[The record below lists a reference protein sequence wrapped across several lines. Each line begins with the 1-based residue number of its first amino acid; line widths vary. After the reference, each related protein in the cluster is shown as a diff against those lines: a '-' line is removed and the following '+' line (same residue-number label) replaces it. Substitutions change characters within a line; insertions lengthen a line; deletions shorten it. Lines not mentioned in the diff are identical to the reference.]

1 MKLNKIF
8 SALMLIAAGMFAAC
22 NNQNIPENPDQQ
34 GQGPTDSTT
43 TKEVVKI
50 PTEKIE
56 IPEGAITVSKAREIC
71 EGLESGAVSEE
82 TYFVHGWVK
91 KLHAG
96 NSAAIAGDY
105 HNAQFYICENQYTD
119 GSYDKDDFYAYH
131 VKGKDNSSITDENA
145 VQVGD
150 YVVLKCKLTN
160 FNGTYETPNNSGSY
174 IYASTNP
181 LLVGA
186 QPATDIVDVTVAEAI
201 QKAQEGAQGNFRV
214 TVTVVKVSTA
224 AENVPSKYTNINMTV
239 KDATGS
245 IDCYYTNYLGN
256 KPFDSADQIPPV
268 GSKIKVVGPVVMY
281 TPKDGEPTPE
291 FKEGYIEEIMEIGDG
306 SGEVITDA
314 TVLQNVAEAIQQ
326 AQAGAQGNFELTAIV
341 KEVKT
346 AAANVPSKY
355 TNINMVIKDETGE
368 IDCYY
373 TNYIDNKPF
382 TSADQIP
389 PVGTKLTVVGALTL
403 YGTDKTPE
411 FKDGYIKEIIEV
423 GQGEQIEG
431 DIILK
436 IENTI
441 GDWTFSES
449 KAEYYGNGGLKV
461 NKEGMAL
468 TSPEL
473 QNTAD
478 AVLVSFKIGALNT
491 NQATGKNG
499 EDGNNWLIEG
509 LNAAGEVIASAEV
522 KTPKADVFS
531 AVLNQ
536 KDIAKVRLSMVSFP
550 YNGSKYCNVNLSYV
564 TISFMSAQ
572 PAGN

>member
-8 SALMLIAAGMFAAC
+8 SALMLITAGMFAAC

-34 GQGPTDSTT
+34 GGPNDSTST

-50 PTEKIE
+50 PEGIE

-186 QPATDIVDVTVAEAI
+186 QPVSDYTDITVAQAI
-201 QKAQEGAQGNFRV
+201 EKAQAGDQGNYRV
-214 TVTVVKVSTA
+214 TVTVVEVKTA
-224 AENVPSKYTNINMTV
+224 AANVPSKYTNINMTV
-239 KDATGS
+239 KDETGK
-245 IDCYYTNYLGN
+245 IDCFYTNYIDN
-256 KPFDSADQIPPV
+256 KPFESADQIPPV
-268 GSKIKVVGPVVMY
+268 GTKLTVIGKVKMY
-281 TPKDGEPTPE
+281 TKDETSTPE
-291 FKEGYIEEIMEIGDG
+291 FYEAYIGEIIEVGDG

-382 TSADQIP
+382 ESADQIP

-403 YGTDKTPE
+403 YGADKTPE

-473 QNTAD
+473 QNSAD
-478 AVLVSFKIGALNT
+478 ALLVSFKIGALNT
-491 NQATGKNG
+491 NQGTGKNG